1 MRYSVYLG
9 LGLIS
14 AAALAFEVALVR
26 LFSLAQFYHFA
37 FLSISLALLGN
48 GASGSLLTAFPAL
61 KRSLSPLRL
70 GGLALA
76 VSFSMMAAYAL
87 VNMLPFDSFTLA
99 WDRRQLVY
107 LLVLYLGLALPF
119 LLSGMVVAWPLA
131 VCPSAAHRFYAA
143 NLAGSAAGCL
153 LAPLSLGSGRG
164 IEGTFAL
171 CALAAALA
179 ALFLCNS
186 RLETGGSDQVRVR
199 EAWTRPAN
207 FGLLFLIIT
216 AIAMTIVSELPS
228 PPFVPVR
235 LSPYKQLSQAL
246 NQPGVRLRWS
256 RWNAYSRV
264 DTISGSSLRSL
275 PGLSFAYMGELPPQD
290 GLAFD
295 GDDLSPITHAS
306 PEEAGFA
313 AALPGRIAYELRP
326 GASVLVLDARGGLD
340 VLAALAGGAAS
351 VTAVEPNPL
360 AVEAVRATDD
370 LYDDPHVHVLSESVR
385 GLVRRSGPRYD
396 VVVLSLAS
404 AYRPVTS
411 GAYSLAEDYTLTQEA
426 FDDYVARLDEG
437 GLLVVT
443 RWLQE
448 PPSEELRAFGLTLSA
463 ARRAGLDPARSLL
476 ALRGYRTM
484 TVVLKRGTFEAG
496 ELEQVFAFAARHK
509 FDLAAAPGLEAD
521 QANRYNVLADDA
533 YFRTFSQVLNSP
545 DPLRALADYPFDVTP
560 PTDDR
565 PFFGHYFR
573 WSQASQVLAQMGHT
587 WQPFGGAGYFVLAA
601 LLGLV
606 TVMAGLLI
614 VLPLVKIAGGEQ
626 GRSKLGRGTRLRTLV
641 YFGALGLGFMGIEIP
656 LVQRFILLLERPVYA
671 VSTVVFGL
679 LLFSG
684 LGSWTSRRVPLRA
697 TLGSLAGLAL
707 IYPWI
712 VEALTGA
719 ALGWPLGVRLG
730 LSVLCLAPLGF
741 LMGVPF
747 PAGLARL
754 DQGAPELI
762 PWAWAINGA
771 LSVIA
776 SVGAAML
783 ALSAGFSAVL
793 LAGAACYGVA
803 LVASG
808 PGARK

>member
-1 MRYSVYLG
+1 MRYSAYLG

-37 FLSISLALLGN
+37 FLSISLALLGSA
-48 GASGSLLTAFPAL
+48 ASGSLLAAFPAL
-61 KRSLSPLRL
+61 KRSLSPIRL
-70 GGLALA
+70 GWLALA
-76 VSFSMMAAYAL
+76 ASFSMMVSYAL
-87 VNMLPFDSFTLA
+87 ANTLPFDSFTLA
-99 WDRRQLVY
+99 WDRRQLLY
-107 LLVLYLGLALPF
+107 LLALYLGLALPF
-119 LLSGMVVAWPLA
+119 LLGGLVVAWPLA
-131 VCPSAAHRFYAA
+131 ARPQAAHRFYAA

-153 LAPLSLGSGRG
+153 FAPLALGNTPG
-164 IEGTFAL
+164 IQGTFAL

-179 ALFLCNS
+179 ALLLCNS
-186 RLETGGSDQVRVR
+186 RLETGSSDQVSVR
-199 EAWTRPAN
+199 EAWTRPAD

-216 AIAMTIVSELPS
+216 AIAMTSVAELPS

-246 NQPGVRLRWS
+246 NQPGVSLHWS

-275 PGLSFAYMGELPPQD
+275 PGLSFAYTGELPPQD
-290 GLAFD
+290 GLTFD

-313 AALPGRIAYELRP
+313 AALPGRVAYDLRP

-360 AVEAVRATDD
+360 AVEAVRWTGS
-370 LYDDPHVHVLSESVR
+370 LYDDPHVGVLNESVR
-385 GLVRRSGPRYD
+385 GYVRRSSQGYD
-396 VVVLSLAS
+396 VVVLSLAA

-426 FDDYVARLDEG
+426 FDDYVAQLEEG

-448 PPSEELRAFGLTLSA
+448 PPSEELRAFGLALNA
-463 ARRAGLDPARSLL
+463 ARRAGLDPGRSLI

-484 TVVLKRGTFEAG
+484 TVVLKRGAFEAG
-496 ELEQVFAFAARHK
+496 ELEQVRAFAARHK
-509 FDLAAAPGLEAD
+509 FDLAAAPGLEAG
-521 QANRYNVLADDA
+521 QANRYNVLIDDA
-533 YFRTFSQVLNSP
+533 YFRTFSQLSSSP
-545 DPLRALADYPFDVTP
+545 DPLRILADYPFDVTP

-573 WSQASQVLAQMGHT
+573 WSQAGHVLAQIGHT

-606 TVMAGLLI
+606 TVAAGLLI
-614 VLPLVKIAGGEQ
+614 VLPLVKIAGAAQERPKPG
-626 GRSKLGRGTRLRTLV
+626 GDARVRTLI
-641 YFGALGLGFMGIEIP
+641 YFGALGLGFMGVEIP

-671 VSTVVFGL
+671 ISAVVFGL

-684 LGSWTSRRVPLRA
+684 LGSWASRRVPLRA
-697 TLGSLAGLAL
+697 ALGGLAGLAL
-707 IYPWI
+707 VYPWV
-712 VEALTGA
+712 VEALTRA
-719 ALGWPLGVRLG
+719 ALGWPLGARFG
-730 LSVLCLAPLGF
+730 LSVLGLAPLGF

-754 DQGAPELI
+754 ERASPELI

-793 LAGAACYGVA
+793 LAGAACYGAA

-808 PGARK
+808 ITDL